1 MLVWRS
7 ETLLELASELEAE
20 TAAAAWERKQPR
32 SLERQTPVETAD
44 QESTVPMREGMTRT
58 PPCSELC
65 VYVGD

>member
-7 ETLLELASELEAE
+7 ERLLELASELEAE
-20 TAAAAWERKQPR
+20 TAAAWERKQPR

-44 QESTVPMREGMTRT
+44 QETTVLMREGMTRT